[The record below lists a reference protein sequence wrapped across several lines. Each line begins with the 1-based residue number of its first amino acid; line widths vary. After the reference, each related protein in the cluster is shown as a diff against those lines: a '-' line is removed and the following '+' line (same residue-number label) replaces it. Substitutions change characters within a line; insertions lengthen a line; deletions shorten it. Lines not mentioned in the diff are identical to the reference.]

1 MDPTTIAGAV
11 QLATT
16 IVNAIVVNAPA
27 IEADV
32 SASIP
37 YVNAIAGMI
46 QGTNATMESIQALLA
61 SADIATDDF
70 LKPLPADDGTTTT

>member
-1 MDPTTIAGAV
+1 MDPTTIAGAI

-16 IVNAIVVNAPA
+16 IVNAIVQNAPA

-32 SASIP
+32 SKSIP

-46 QGTNATMESIQALLA
+46 KGTNATMTEIQSLLA
-61 SADIATDDF
+61 SANIAVDDF
-70 LKPLPADDGTTTT
+70 LTPLAPDDGTTTT